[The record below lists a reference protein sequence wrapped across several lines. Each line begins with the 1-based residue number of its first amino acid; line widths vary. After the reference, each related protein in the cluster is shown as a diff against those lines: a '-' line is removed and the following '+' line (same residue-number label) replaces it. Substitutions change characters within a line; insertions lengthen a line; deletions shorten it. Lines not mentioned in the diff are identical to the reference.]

1 MKVLKQPSSYDI
13 ERGFISKLIETKD
26 IGYVQDQ
33 QVTAKFFS
41 GDNYNV
47 YRFILDYFAQ
57 HSGVPSA
64 RFVERKFPH
73 YALENGTEEPLSHWC
88 AELRKKVK
96 HDRLATLIEDVSGE
110 LNRENTDEAHETFKQ
125 GLFTI
130 EQETEISTDVD
141 VKQDT
146 ESRKEA
152 YLRREEN
159 KGMLG
164 ISYGIVQLDYYTKG
178 LEDGTLTTLIAKTG
192 VGKTTMQVLTG
203 ANVMLNG
210 YKVLHF
216 LTEMSEDIMRDRYE
230 AMLYGMTHGAFSY
243 SKFKSGELNAE
254 EKEAYFDFLD
264 NTLPTLDGSL
274 ILCTATDVPSVI
286 AKAEATKADLIMIDS
301 AYLMTDVHGAREDW
315 LRVTHIT
322 RDLKK
327 GAKRLKKP
335 IFINHQADKS
345 TSKQGPELENISYSQ
360 ALGMDADTVLG
371 MYRDEVMRSDKEMG
385 IKVLKNREGFL
396 GKVFMTWDFST
407 MNFEGIYSMGEG
419 DDNKAAGKIAEERV
433 DIVQKGAR
441 KK

>member
-1 MKVLKQPSSYDI
+1 MKVKNQLSPYDI

-26 IGYVQDQ
+26 MNYVLDQ
-33 QVTAKFFS
+33 QIKADFFS
-41 GDNYNV
+41 GENQNV
-47 YRFILDYFAQ
+47 YRFILDYFAE
-57 HSGVPSA
+57 HSDVPSA
-64 RFVERKFPH
+64 RYVKRKFPH
-73 YALENGTEEPLSHWC
+73 YRLEVGAEESLNHWC

-96 HDRLATLIEDVSGE
+96 HNRMADLLEEMSRE
-110 LNRENTDEAHETFKQ
+110 LGRENAEKVLGKIKKGIYE
-125 GLFTI
+125 I
-130 EQETEISTDVD
+130 ERETEISTDVD
-141 VKQDT
+141 VKQNT

-164 ISYGIVQLDYYTKG
+164 ISYGIKQLDYYTKG
-178 LEDGTLTTLIAKTG
+178 LENGTLTTLIAKTG

-203 ANVMLNG
+203 ANAMLNG

-216 LTEMSEDIMRDRYE
+216 LTEMSENIMRDRYE
-230 AMLYGMTHGAFSY
+230 AMLYGMTYGAFNY
-243 SKFKSGELNAE
+243 SKFKSGELSTK
-254 EKEAYFDFLD
+254 EKEAYFDFLE

-274 ILCTATDVPSVI
+274 TLCTATDVPSVL

-301 AYLMTDVHGAREDW
+301 AYLMNDVHGARDDW
-315 LRVTHIT
+315 LRVAHIT

-345 TSKQGPELENISYSQ
+345 TSKQGPELENISFSQ
-360 ALGMDADTVLG
+360 ALGQDSDTVLG

-396 GKVFMTWDFST
+396 GKVHMIWDFT
-407 MNFEGIYSMGEG
+407 IMKFDGIYSTGEG
-419 DDNKAAGKIAEERV
+419 NNQTSNSSSDERV
-433 DIVQKGAR
+433 DIVQKGVR